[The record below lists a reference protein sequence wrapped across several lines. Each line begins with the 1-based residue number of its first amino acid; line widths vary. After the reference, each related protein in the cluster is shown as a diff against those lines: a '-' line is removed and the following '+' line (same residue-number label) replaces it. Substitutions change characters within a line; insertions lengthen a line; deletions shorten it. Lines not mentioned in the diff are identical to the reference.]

1 MDRNAAVLA
10 GSAMIAGA
18 LALGF
23 WYRTWSSPF
32 ERCVRAK
39 GAEYSGESIP
49 QAKAETLA
57 IEFCLKQ
64 AR

>member
-1 MDRNAAVLA
+1 MDRNAAILA
-10 GSAMIAGA
+10 WSAMTAGA

-23 WYRTWSSPF
+23 WPRTWSSPF

-39 GAEYSGESIP
+39 GADYSGESIT

-57 IEFCLKQ
+57 FEFCLTQ
-64 AR
+64 PR